1 MLGLVGVKFVEI
13 FCIVFVGLVGGI
25 FIFIM
30 LMVFFDVLFFF
41 SFFLNGIDLNG
52 LLVLND

>member
-30 LMVFFDVLFFF
+30 FMVFFDVLFFF

-52 LLVLND
+52 LLVFND

>member
-13 FCIVFVGLVGGI
+13 FCIVFVSLVGGI

-30 LMVFFDVLFFF
+30 FMVFFDVLFFF

-52 LLVLND
+52 LLVFND